1 MTWLKKVSEYAP
13 DIAAAIA
20 TGGTSVIASTAL
32 RIAAKELTGDEG
44 ASAFSIAHAA
54 ENATAEQL
62 TALTKANNDFKISIE
77 SLDVERLKTV
87 NQTMQAETAAEKW
100 WQSSWRPF
108 WGFVSALAFLGLVIA
123 VGFLANEAIVKGNP
137 NAMVMIP
144 QIISSATMLFGIPA
158 AILGVASW
166 HRGKE
171 KRIKAGEIPTPDKT

>member
-62 TALTKANNDFKISIE
+62 IALTKANNDFKVSIE

-87 NQTMQAETAAEKW
+87 NQTMQVETAAEKW